1 MGNVQVQYKQRRG
14 ANEAGD
20 DITDP
25 AHYIKELLVEDY
37 NSTKALYDSL
47 PAEHQTT
54 FKSFFDDEDVLESKA
69 CAEMWMN
76 TNEEDPDT
84 LNAAY

>member
-47 PAEHQTT
+47 PAEH
-54 FKSFFDDEDVLESKA
+54 
-69 CAEMWMN
+69 
-76 TNEEDPDT
+76 
-84 LNAAY
+84 